1 MSLNGI
7 AGITGPYL
15 FTGVF
20 AYFIQPGRWHIPG
33 AAFYLAAALC
43 VAGFF
48 VAEVVTRRLSA
59 LDARAMD

>member
-7 AGITGPYL
+7 AGIAGPYL

-20 AYFIQPGRWHIPG
+20 AYFIQPGKWHIPG
-33 AAFYLAAALC
+33 AAFYLAAILC
-43 VAGFF
+43 AAGFL

-59 LDARAMD
+59 LGDRNAA